1 MMIYILQLLHF
12 ALDWRLNIASKNF
25 DALAPLAL
33 GLLLN
38 LTDLKLKLLIFIFL
52 IRRPQIGWQTV
63 PRYRMTRGVSDGCSV
78 VTRDLRLGPQV
89 MVIGGRGQG
98 RGVSKLVLSSNQWT
112 SSVARMNHARS
123 HHACMP
129 LTLNGRP
136 GVVVSGGRGKHLKH
150 VQNCEM

>member
-1 MMIYILQLLHF
+1 
-12 ALDWRLNIASKNF
+12 
-25 DALAPLAL
+25 
-33 GLLLN
+33 
-38 LTDLKLKLLIFIFL
+38 
-52 IRRPQIGWQTV
+52 
-63 PRYRMTRGVSDGCSV
+63 MTRGVSDGCSV

-136 GVVVSGGRGKHLKH
+136 GVVVSGGRGKNLMK
-150 VQNCEM
+150 CEEILMIIIHRSQ

>member
-1 MMIYILQLLHF
+1 MTDRQTCTHLTF
-12 ALDWRLNIASKNF
+12 NSWTIAESN
-25 DALAPLAL
+25 
-33 GLLLN
+33 
-38 LTDLKLKLLIFIFL
+38 KLKTETFNLVFI

-136 GVVVSGGRGKHLKH
+136 GVVVSGGRGETYKYG
-150 VQNCEM
+150 NN